1 MADIQIK
8 KYPVDLTGTHSDNLV
23 ANEMHELSPTHRAI
37 VPREGYFYGLSMIVR
52 LGDRVLVVDK
62 DYRLDDL
69 NPDLTKMTRKAVYK
83 SLVILDE
90 SLMGEINLTYQCY
103 GRSDD
108 YSVTFINKMYQEVLN
123 NRHPEWK
130 YVLNKPEK
138 FPPLPHRHRIKEIT
152 YWNSVVNELRNM
164 IQVIQ
169 YLRTSK
175 DKGIYKFMAEHNQ
188 RIEGRLISLENAVQ
202 EARNLVGSIQEFRD
216 NSNAELA
223 KLEAKIK
230 AIESLSSLQTYMNEV
245 KADIVAE
252 LNRVNTAQNTARE
265 TAVNELKTQLNALQT
280 NQGGFVNLER
290 VKQEIEGRIGDLVNQ
305 TALNEQLKQYQRKA
319 DVVDYATQ
327 INQKMDTATAE
338 AAISAASK
346 TAEFKKVSGLP
357 TIWYHNYNTPDASTN
372 YNDYIKPGSYT
383 VVANGT
389 PTINYK
395 DFGLVNNPTEKGVL
409 EVIGDTSGSYIY
421 QRLNIAGMILTR
433 RGQVSG
439 TIVTFDNDWT
449 TDMKVY
455 NVPLSSTDSKYD
467 LRNIDKS
474 GIYNI
479 TQRNVGSFAPIKV
492 DGSVDEN
499 NGGYDASAMAF
510 IHRRQRSFLLTLGAG
525 DHYFYTNDSSIGETN
540 YNADNNW
547 VTEKIITTKVLN
559 DELPGLIALN
569 KKATALTTL
578 LQNAEANGWLN
589 NAGTS
594 GNSNNNGGS
603 GAGNGTTINTEQL
616 TQINN
621 SIASKVNLSDRQ
633 ANETDFTVGRLPRF
647 WGDGYLSLKSIN
659 FRDGVNAK
667 KLSLSNDDLLFDG
680 RFRPKQINLTS
691 DERLKEILGHIT
703 PEQLKS
709 IDKLNGVSYRYLTDK
724 DKQYGFIAQEVQAHF
739 PELVHEDENGYL
751 SLDYISLIALLL
763 EKTKD
768 QEKRLSRLERI
779 IEKQEVMSNEHD

>member
-8 KYPVDLTGTHSDNLV
+8 KYPVDLTGKHPDNLV

-37 VPREGYFYGLSMIVR
+37 VPREGYFYGLSMVVR

-90 SLMGEINLTYQCY
+90 SLMGEISLTYQCY

-108 YSVTFINKMYQEVLN
+108 YTVTFINKMYQEVLL
-123 NRHPEWK
+123 NRHPEWNH
-130 YVLNKPEK
+130 VLNKPEQ
-138 FPPLPHRHRIKEIT
+138 FPPLPHRHRIKEVT
-152 YWNSVVNELRNM
+152 YWDSVVNELRNM
-164 IQVIQ
+164 IQVIK

-202 EARNLVGSIQEFRD
+202 EARSLVGSIQEFRD

-265 TAVNELKTQLNALQT
+265 TAVNELKGKLNALQT
-280 NQGGFVNLER
+280 NQGSFVNLER
-290 VKQEIEGRIGDLVNQ
+290 VKQEIEGRIGDLVSS

-327 INQKMDTATAE
+327 INQKMDTTTAE
-338 AAISAASK
+338 AAISAAGK
-346 TAEFKKVSGLP
+346 TAEFSKVTGLP
-357 TIWYHNYNTPDASTN
+357 TIWYHNYNVPTNSTN
-372 YNDYIKPGSYT
+372 YNDYIRPGSYT
-383 VVANGT
+383 VVANGA

-421 QRLNIAGMILTR
+421 QRLNIAGMTLTR

-439 TIVTFDNDWT
+439 TIVTFNNDWT

-455 NVPLSSTDSKYD
+455 HVPLASTDSKYN

-479 TQRNVGSFAPIKV
+479 TQNNVGSFTPLKV
-492 DGSVDEN
+492 DGSTDSTISS
-499 NGGYDASAMAF
+499 YDATAFAF
-510 IHRRQRSFLLTLGAG
+510 INRRQRSFLLTLGTG
-525 DHYFYTNDSSIGETN
+525 NHYFYTNDKSVGETN
-540 YNADNNW
+540 YNANNNW

-578 LQNAEANGWLN
+578 LQNAEVNGWLN
-589 NAGTS
+589 GTS
-594 GNSNNNGGS
+594 TPGNSSNNG
-603 GAGNGTTINTEQL
+603 GNGTTINVEQL

-621 SIASKVNLSDRQ
+621 SIASKVSLSDRQ
-633 ANETDFTVGRLPRF
+633 ANESDFTVGRIPRF
-647 WGDGYLSLKSIN
+647 WGDGHLSLKSIN

-691 DERLKEILGHIT
+691 DERLKEILDHIT

-709 IDKLNGVSYRYLTDK
+709 VDKLNGVSYRYLTDK

-779 IEKQEVMSNEHD
+779 IEKQEV

>member
-8 KYPVDLTGTHSDNLV
+8 KYPVDLTGTHPDNLV

-90 SLMGEINLTYQCY
+90 SLMGEISLTYQCY

-152 YWNSVVNELRNM
+152 YWDSVVNELRNM

-230 AIESLSSLQTYMNEV
+230 AIENLSSLQTYMNEV
-245 KADIVAE
+245 KADIIAE

-265 TAVNELKTQLNALQT
+265 TAINELKGKLNALQT
-280 NQGGFVNLER
+280 NQGSFVNLER

-327 INQKMDTATAE
+327 INQKMDTTTAE

-357 TIWYHNYNTPDASTN
+357 TIWYHNYNIPEASTN

-383 VVANGT
+383 VVANGN
-389 PTINYK
+389 PAPNFK
-395 DFGLVNNPTEKGVL
+395 SFGLVNNPTEKGVL
-409 EVIGDTSGSYIY
+409 EVIGDVSGTHIY
-421 QRLNIAGMILTR
+421 QKLYIAGLEFMR

-439 TIVTFDNDWT
+439 TIVTFGDNWT
-449 TDMKVY
+449 ANFQAFANPILTND
-455 NVPLSSTDSKYD
+455 STYD
-467 LRNIDKS
+467 LRNIDRP
-474 GIYNI
+474 GLYNF
-479 TQRNVGSFAPIKV
+479 TERNKGSFTPLRV
-492 DGSVDEN
+492 DGSVDTRLDVYY
-499 NGGYDASAMAF
+499 GTALAS
-510 IHRRQRSFLLTLGAG
+510 IQRYHRTFLLSLNAG
-525 DHYFYTNDSSIGETN
+525 HHYFYTNDRFIGETG

-547 VTEKIITTKVLN
+547 ITERILTTKVLR
-559 DELPGLIALN
+559 DELPGLLTLN
-569 KKATALTTL
+569 EKATEITSL
-578 LQNAEANGWLN
+578 LQNAENLGRNNN
-589 NAGTS
+589 NAS
-594 GNSNNNGGS
+594 INQEQLNAINNN
-603 GAGNGTTINTEQL
+603 
-616 TQINN
+616 
-621 SIASKVNLSDRQ
+621 IASKVNLTDRQ

-659 FRDGVNAK
+659 FRDGANMK
-667 KLSLSNDDLLFDG
+667 KMYLTGGDLMFEG
-680 RFRPKQINLTS
+680 RFRPRQLNLTS
-691 DERLKEILGHIT
+691 DNRAKEVLGNVT
-703 PEQLKS
+703 SEQLAS
-709 IDKLNGVSYRYLTDK
+709 LEKLEGVKYRYHD
-724 DKQYGFIAQEVQAHF
+724 DSDMQYGFIAQEVRKHF
-739 PELVHEDENGYL
+739 PELVHEDEEGFL
-751 SLDYISLIALLL
+751 SLDYISLIAILL

-779 IEKQEVMSNEHD
+779 IEKQGV

>member
-8 KYPVDLTGTHSDNLV
+8 KYPVDLTGKHPDNLV

-90 SLMGEINLTYQCY
+90 SLMGEISLTYQCY

-152 YWNSVVNELRNM
+152 YWDSVVNELRNM

-188 RIEGRLISLENAVQ
+188 LIEGRLISLENAVQ

-265 TAVNELKTQLNALQT
+265 TAVNELKGKLNALQT
-280 NQGGFVNLER
+280 NQGSFVNLER

-327 INQKMDTATAE
+327 INQKMDTTTAE

-357 TIWYHNYNTPDASTN
+357 TIWYHNYNTPTNSTN

-389 PTINYK
+389 PTPNYK
-395 DFGLVNNPTEKGVL
+395 SFGLVNNPTEKGVL
-409 EVIGDTSGSYIY
+409 EVIGDVSGTHIY
-421 QRLNIAGMILTR
+421 QKLYIAGLEFMR

-439 TIVTFDNDWT
+439 TIVTFGDTWTANFQAFANPISTNDNT
-449 TDMKVY
+449 
-455 NVPLSSTDSKYD
+455 YD
-467 LRNIDKS
+467 LRNIDRP
-474 GIYNI
+474 GLYNF
-479 TQRNVGSFAPIKV
+479 TERNKGSFTPLHA
-492 DGSVDEN
+492 DGSVDTRLDTYY
-499 NGGYDASAMAF
+499 GTALAS
-510 IHRRQRSFLLTLGAG
+510 IQRYHRTFLLSLNSGH
-525 DHYFYTNDSSIGETN
+525 HYFYTNDRFIGETG

-547 VTEKIITTKVLN
+547 VTERIITTKVLN

-589 NAGTS
+589 GTS
-594 GNSNNNGGS
+594 TPSNSSNNGGS
-603 GAGNGTTINTEQL
+603 STGNGTTINAEQL

-667 KLSLSNDDLLFDG
+667 KLTLSNNDLLFDG

-709 IDKLNGVSYRYLTDK
+709 VDKLNGVSYRYLTDK
-724 DKQYGFIAQEVQAHF
+724 DKQYGFIAQEVQAYF

-779 IEKQEVMSNEHD
+779 IEKLEVMNNEHD